1 MAGELSRFISYRFFP
16 QTISKFYRNK
26 YLLESVHAKQQLFGY
41 VHPEHAQIKEMLRKQ
56 EKNAITRG
64 AILAVGWGWGLD
76 RFYEGDK
83 KGGILSILGWG
94 IVFTSFLFLKCSGI
108 EYVDGVKDYSNYSPN
123 PLIVL
128 PLIAGLYGI
137 YLILRKGFRLA
148 KQFENS
154 ED

>member
-1 MAGELSRFISYRFFP
+1 
-16 QTISKFYRNK
+16 
-26 YLLESVHAKQQLFGY
+26 
-41 VHPEHAQIKEMLRKQ
+41 MLRKQ

-64 AILAVGWGWGLD
+64 VILAIGWGWGLD

-83 KGGILSILGWG
+83 KGGILSIIGWG
-94 IVFTSFLFLKCSGI
+94 IIFTSFLYLKCSGV
-108 EYVDGVKDYSNYSPN
+108 EYVDGIKDYSSYSPN

-148 KQFENS
+148 KQFENA

>member
-1 MAGELSRFISYRFFP
+1 
-16 QTISKFYRNK
+16 
-26 YLLESVHAKQQLFGY
+26 
-41 VHPEHAQIKEMLRKQ
+41 MLRKQ
-56 EKNAITRG
+56 EKNAVTRG
-64 AILAVGWGWGLD
+64 IILAIGWGWGLD

-83 KGGILSILGWG
+83 KGGILSIIGWG
-94 IVFTSFLFLKCSGI
+94 IIFTSFLFLKCSGI

-137 YLILRKGFRLA
+137 YLIIRKGFRLA
-148 KQFENS
+148 KQFENA